1 MNPKVTLVAAPLI
14 TKGGVF
20 RSTCELVEAARNAG
34 LDWKGVIVTR
44 GDLGATS
51 VPEGVDVH
59 VLDYA
64 GLTGLLKL
72 RSLLGKHERLQSSD
86 AVISLIPQS
95 DVLLATLKR
104 HRKQKLIAYVR
115 GAPWPREGEA
125 NHLRRTAWRLIERWA
140 LSRMWEVW
148 ATTPKLKEELDWPQT
163 HIVPAGIASHAQARV
178 RKSTGS
184 VLVWAARMSPDKN
197 PHLFLEILKQVPVTG
212 LMFGDGELRSELEQA
227 APSNVMFRG
236 WSDPQ
241 SVWEEGT
248 IYIGTS
254 FREAFGRS
262 AVEAATG
269 GMATVLSD
277 AFGAAPMLYTDKQLR
292 DAYVLD
298 PHDTQAWVV
307 AVQNLVR
314 NDSLRAEVG
323 NHVRQ
328 NAQALSI
335 QGSVAAIV
343 ERIDHRG
350 SRAA

>member
-1 MNPKVTLVAAPLI
+1 M
-14 TKGGVF
+14 
-20 RSTCELVEAARNAG
+20 
-34 LDWKGVIVTR
+34 
-44 GDLGATS
+44 
-51 VPEGVDVH
+51 PEGIDVH
-59 VLDYA
+59 VLDHA
-64 GLTGLLKL
+64 GLTGLLTL
-72 RSLLGKHERLQSSD
+72 RRLLEKHERIQSSD

-104 HRKQKLIAYVR
+104 RRTQKLIAYVR
-115 GAPWPREGEA
+115 GAPWPRKGEA
-125 NHLRRTAWRLIERWA
+125 HRLRRTTWRLIERWA
-140 LSRMWEVW
+140 LGRMWEVW
-148 ATTPKLKEELDWPQT
+148 ATTPKLKEELDWPLT

-178 RKSTGS
+178 RKSTES

-197 PHLFLEILKQVPVTG
+197 PNLFLEILRQVPVKG

-227 APSNVMFRG
+227 APSNVVFRG
-236 WSDPQ
+236 WSDPH

-277 AFGAAPMLYTDKQLR
+277 AFGVAPMLYTDSQLR

-298 PHDTQAWVV
+298 PHDTQAWVS

-314 NDSLRAEVG
+314 NDNLRVDVG
-323 NHVRQ
+323 THVRH
-328 NAQALSI
+328 NAQSLSI
-335 QGSVAAIV
+335 QGSVAAII

-350 SRAA
+350 SRAT